1 MIEVEHLSKVYRD
14 TPAIADVTFRVEA
27 GEILGFLGPNGAGKT
42 TTMRILTGYLPAS
55 SGTAR
60 IAGYDV
66 HEDSMAVRQRIGY
79 LPESPPL
86 YGEMTVE
93 GFLDFVARLKG
104 VPAGDRPNRVNS
116 AIARCNLAERRT
128 SLIRKLSKGFKQRV
142 GIAQA
147 IVHDPPAIILDEPTV
162 GLDPRQI
169 IEVRNLIK
177 QLAGQHTIILST
189 HILPEVSMTCDR
201 VAIINRGRIVATNT
215 PDNLLSQ
222 LAAGTG
228 YEYELEIAGELPT
241 ILACLDKV
249 PGVESVTPLSPAPR
263 SSSASSSDRQ
273 VIKVTCQG
281 GVEAGHEIATALVSA
296 NLGLYEMR
304 RSRASLEDV
313 FLELTMEEAP
323 PTPMPR
329 DEAIASESSPKA
341 SDDSPPT
348 PEATSTDDQNSV

>member
-14 TPAIADVTFRVEA
+14 TPAIADVTFQVEA

-116 AIARCNLAERRT
+116 AIARCNLVERRT

-215 PDNLLSQ
+215 PDSLLSQ
-222 LAAGTG
+222 LAAGMG

-241 ILACLDKV
+241 ILACLDNV
-249 PGVESVTPLSPAPR
+249 PGVESVTPLPSVAHP
-263 SSSASSSDRQ
+263 SSASSSDRQ
-273 VIKVTCQG
+273 VLKVTCQS
-281 GVEAGHEIATALVSA
+281 GVEAGREIATALVSA

-323 PTPMPR
+323 PTPMPG
-329 DEAIASESSPKA
+329 DEAIVSESSPEA
-341 SDDSPPT
+341 SDNSPPT
-348 PEATSTDDQNSV
+348 PEATPADDQNSV